1 MLVLL
6 DRDGV
11 LNEDRP
17 DHVLN
22 PGQLVMIPGAAAAVA
37 RLNAAGHLVAICTNQ
52 SCVGRGMIAPAML
65 DRIHDRLR
73 DELARAGG
81 RVDLLLACTDPPW
94 AAGPRRKPAPGML
107 REALSHFRVPA
118 SETPF
123 IGDSPGDL
131 EAAHAAGCRR
141 ILVRTGKGATTQ
153 ASGIATEL
161 LPVAVRVDLAEAV
174 DALLGEWAP
183 HAS

>member
-37 RLNAAGHLVAICTNQ
+37 RLKAAGHLVAICTNQ

-81 RVDLLLACTDPPW
+81 QVDLLLACTDPPW

-123 IGDSPGDL
+123 IGDSLGDL
-131 EAAHAAGCRR
+131 QAAQAAGCRR
-141 ILVRTGKGATTQ
+141 ILVRTGKGAATQ
-153 ASGIATEL
+153 ASGIAADL

-183 HAS
+183 TAP

>member
-22 PGQLVMIPGAAAAVA
+22 PGQLVMLPGSAEAVA
-37 RLNAAGHLVAICTNQ
+37 RLKAAGHLVAICTNQ
-52 SCVGRGMIAPAML
+52 SCVGRGMIAPDML

-73 DELARAGG
+73 DELARVGA

-94 AAGPRRKPAPGML
+94 DAGPRRKPAPGML
-107 REALSHFRVPA
+107 REALGHFRVPA
-118 SETPF
+118 SQTPF
-123 IGDSPGDL
+123 IGDSLGDL

-141 ILVRTGKGATTQ
+141 ILVRTGKGAATQ
-153 ASGIATEL
+153 AKGLAADL
-161 LPVAVRVDLAEAV
+161 LPVAVRADLAEAV
-174 DALLGEWAP
+174 DALLAEWGSTAP
-183 HAS
+183 